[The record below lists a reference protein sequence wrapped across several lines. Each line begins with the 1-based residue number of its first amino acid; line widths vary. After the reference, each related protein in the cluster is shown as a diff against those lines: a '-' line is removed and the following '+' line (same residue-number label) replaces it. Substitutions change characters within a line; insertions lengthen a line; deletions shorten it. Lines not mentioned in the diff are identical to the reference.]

1 MDTPLPVAARQVQE
15 TCPPRH
21 PFHTLSRTTGQR
33 PSRRGKQPSP
43 AVAKPVEP
51 RLASRTHLTSIR
63 MLASAAVLRTILA
76 AAVLA
81 ACSRP
86 AEQTPSSAATS
97 STLPT
102 SVGMTGDTAGIAT
115 RADRGRI
122 RGDSAAPL
130 WVVIIS
136 DFQCP
141 YCRQWHDEVYP
152 SIVREYV
159 DTRKVRLAYV
169 NLPLSNH
176 QHAQESA
183 EAAMCAAVQGR
194 FWEMH
199 DALFR
204 TQGRWARMEAPRT
217 VFDSLAASVGID
229 PAPYRA
235 CVESNATR
243 QMVLADAQRVTE
255 AGASVTPTF
264 FIGSERVEGAMPLP
278 EFRAALDRALAASR

>member
-1 MDTPLPVAARQVQE
+1 
-15 TCPPRH
+15 
-21 PFHTLSRTTGQR
+21 
-33 PSRRGKQPSP
+33 
-43 AVAKPVEP
+43 
-51 RLASRTHLTSIR
+51 

-76 AAVLA
+76 VVVLA
-81 ACSRP
+81 ACSRA
-86 AEQTPSSAATS
+86 AEQTPAASST

-102 SVGMTGDTAGIAT
+102 SGGVTGDTAGITA

-169 NLPLSNH
+169 NLPLSSH
-176 QHAQESA
+176 EHALESA

-204 TQGRWARMEAPRT
+204 TQGQWARMTAPRAL
-217 VFDSLAASVGID
+217 FDSLAASVGVE
-229 PAPYRA
+229 PSPYRA
-235 CVESNATR
+235 CIESNATR
-243 QMVLADAQRVTE
+243 PIVLADAQRVTE

-278 EFRAALDRALAASR
+278 QFRTALDRALAGAR

>member
-1 MDTPLPVAARQVQE
+1 
-15 TCPPRH
+15 
-21 PFHTLSRTTGQR
+21 
-33 PSRRGKQPSP
+33 
-43 AVAKPVEP
+43 
-51 RLASRTHLTSIR
+51 
-63 MLASAAVLRTILA
+63 MLASIALRTFLA
-76 AAVLA
+76 AAALA
-81 ACSRP
+81 ACSNATERP
-86 AEQTPSSAATS
+86 PTS
-97 STLPT
+97 SGTALPT
-102 SVGMTGDTAGIAT
+102 SVAATTDTASIAT

-130 WVVIIS
+130 WVVIVS

-169 NLPLSNH
+169 NLPLSSH

-204 TQGRWARMEAPRT
+204 TQDRWARIGAPRAL
-217 VFDSLAASVGID
+217 FDSLAASVGVD
-229 PAPYRA
+229 GAPYRA

-243 QMVLADAQRVTE
+243 PIVLEDAQRVAD
-255 AGASVTPTF
+255 AGVSVTPTF
-264 FIGSERVEGAMPLP
+264 FIGSERIEGAMPLP
-278 EFRAALDRALAASR
+278 DFRAALDRALAGGR

>member
-1 MDTPLPVAARQVQE
+1 
-15 TCPPRH
+15 
-21 PFHTLSRTTGQR
+21 
-33 PSRRGKQPSP
+33 
-43 AVAKPVEP
+43 
-51 RLASRTHLTSIR
+51 

-76 AAVLA
+76 VVVLA
-81 ACSRP
+81 ACSRA
-86 AEQTPSSAATS
+86 AEQTPAASST

-102 SVGMTGDTAGIAT
+102 SGGVTGDTAGITA

-169 NLPLSNH
+169 NLPLSSH
-176 QHAQESA
+176 EHALESA

-204 TQGRWARMEAPRT
+204 TQGQWARMTAPRAL
-217 VFDSLAASVGID
+217 FDSLAASVGVE
-229 PAPYRA
+229 PSPYRT
-235 CVESNATR
+235 CIESNATR
-243 QMVLADAQRVTE
+243 PIVLADAQRVTE

-278 EFRAALDRALAASR
+278 QFRTALDRALAGAR